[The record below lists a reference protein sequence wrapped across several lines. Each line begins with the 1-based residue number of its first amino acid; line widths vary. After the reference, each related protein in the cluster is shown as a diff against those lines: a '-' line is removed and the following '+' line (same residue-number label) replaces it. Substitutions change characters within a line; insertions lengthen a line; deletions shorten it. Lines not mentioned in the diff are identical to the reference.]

1 MNPVCIFQRADAP
14 GAQVGECIR
23 VQFPRAA
30 GRLKAG
36 QTVHIFLWAMYPSL
50 REKPDW
56 RMVDV
61 RLQTG
66 EAVVTAVREDWFSAR
81 VTQSIYG
88 PVVVHKGR
96 RAR

>member
-14 GAQVGECIR
+14 GAVVGECIR
-23 VQFPRAA
+23 VRFPRAA

-36 QTVHIFLWAMYPSL
+36 QSVHIFLWSFSPRWQMA
-50 REKPDW
+50 
-56 RMVDV
+56 DV

-88 PVVVHKGR
+88 PIVVHKGR
-96 RAR
+96 A